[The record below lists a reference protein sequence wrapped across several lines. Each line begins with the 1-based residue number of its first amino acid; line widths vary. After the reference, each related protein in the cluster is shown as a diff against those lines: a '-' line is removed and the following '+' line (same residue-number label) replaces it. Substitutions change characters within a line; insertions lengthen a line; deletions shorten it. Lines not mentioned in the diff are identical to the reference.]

1 MRVIK
6 EKVTMSRGKN
16 RSREQEVKRQKIILC
31 MIVMIILVGLVGG
44 VFLFAASKEK
54 KNHSSNKKTVENK
67 GEFYEIDD
75 TSEDTSFIGQDSSQ
89 EESTE
94 EITSQQENE
103 TQKSFE
109 QSLFIGDSRVEGFK
123 LQSGIKGGTFYT
135 VVGLNLKDID
145 TNAFVKENG
154 EKKTVLAAMKN
165 KQFQEIYLNF
175 GLNELGWVYEDK
187 FIEQYDAFINQVK
200 EIQPE
205 ATIYLQS
212 IIYVTKKESES
223 DSIFTNERIRLYN
236 DKIKEL
242 AQKEQVKYIDLNET
256 LAPEGEL
263 KETATIDGI
272 HLVKEYYEKWLQVL
286 NQVN

>member
-1 MRVIK
+1 M
-6 EKVTMSRGKN
+6 KN
-16 RSREQEVKRQKIILC
+16 LEQYLATAKNYLFSESPEYFSRERELIL
-31 MIVMIILVGLVGG
+31 
-44 VFLFAASKEK
+44 
-54 KNHSSNKKTVENK
+54 
-67 GEFYEIDD
+67 
-75 TSEDTSFIGQDSSQ
+75 
-89 EESTE
+89 
-94 EITSQQENE
+94 
-103 TQKSFE
+103 
-109 QSLFIGDSRVEGFK
+109 
-123 LQSGIKGGTFYT
+123 
-135 VVGLNLKDID
+135 
-145 TNAFVKENG
+145 AFVKTHNLE
-154 EKKTVLAAMKN
+154 ES
-165 KQFQEIYLNF
+165 
-175 GLNELGWVYEDK
+175 
-187 FIEQYDAFINQVK
+187 FIKQVK